1 LETIDKILSHLP
13 IAEDLGC
20 GDELIHL
27 RDIIE
32 NNQASY
38 QRQFM
43 QYKNNKEFSDI
54 ILAANND
61 LEKGMV
67 AIL

>member
-1 LETIDKILSHLP
+1 L
-13 IAEDLGC
+13 C
-20 GDELIHL
+20 CRDELIHL

-43 QYKNNKEFSDI
+43 QYKNNKEYSDI